1 MTVRKQLGRLAVLG
15 ALALPLVANSAAA
28 QDPEL
33 GDTGTGTGGQWQGGQ
48 QQQGGQWGQQQGQT
62 PPQGGQWGQQGGQQQ
77 PPAGGQWGQTGGQQ
91 PAGGQWGA
99 GGDTEHPTTPA
110 TPTAAGATDHSM
122 MVGHLAVGFFGVQGV
137 TVGIGGGGPVSASID
152 VSAPTIGIRYWL
164 AERIGLDVALGIG
177 FQTGSAKVDTPGGVT
192 SVDIE
197 QAFAL
202 ALHGGLPIA
211 LYSGQHYNFMIIPE
225 LNLGFG
231 SGTLFGATPNDDQNL
246 NGFFFNIGARAGGEV
261 HFGFIGVPE
270 LSLEG
275 SVGID
280 LGFNSGSV
288 ENDLGNPAGST
299 ITTVTALQIATT
311 VQNNP
316 WNIFIANISAKYYF
330 P

>member
-48 QQQGGQWGQQQGQT
+48 QQQGGQWGQQGQQ
-62 PPQGGQWGQQGGQQQ
+62 PPQGGQWGQQGGQQPQ
-77 PPAGGQWGQTGGQQ
+77 GGQWQGGQQ

-99 GGDTEHPTTPA
+99 GGAADTEHPTTPA
-110 TPTAAGATDHSM
+110 TPAAAGETDHSM

-137 TVGIGGGGPVSASID
+137 TIGIAGTGGMAASID
-152 VSAPTIGIRYWL
+152 VPAPTVGLRYWL
-164 AERIGLDVALGIG
+164 AERIGLDIALGLG

-192 SVDIE
+192 SVDIQ

-211 LYSGQHYNFMIIPE
+211 LYAGRHYNFMIIPE
-225 LNLGFG
+225 LNIGFG

-246 NGFFFNIGARAGGEV
+246 DGFFFTVGARAGSEV

-275 SVGID
+275 SIGLNI
-280 LGFNSGSV
+280 GFQSGSV

-299 ITTVTALQIATT
+299 ITTVTGFAIGTT

-316 WNIFIANISAKYYF
+316 WDILIANVSAKYYF